1 VSEHPKHAPEDLWDA
16 DGSDRV
22 EPNEEQLI
30 AGIIYATAC
39 RYEGHESRCDVYGCT
54 RHEHPEVVA
63 VQKAIATY
71 RVKLQAEARREALEL
86 LDRMHE
92 ALIFCSGSPDFAKG
106 GQAELGWDR
115 CCRPV
120 LSDMQDHYAARRAL
134 GESEPE
140 KLPLGHEFQRHTHC
154 EPACDSLSCDYPME
168 RCAAYKPRNMG
179 LPCGQPAAVHRVS
192 E

>member
-1 VSEHPKHAPEDLWDA
+1 MTE
-16 DGSDRV
+16 RV
-22 EPNEEQLI
+22 EPNEDD
-30 AGIIYATAC
+30 
-39 RYEGHESRCDVYGCT
+39 R
-54 RHEHPEVVA
+54 EVA
-63 VQKAIATY
+63 KAINAATDRPWYPTSRVAEFIAAY

-140 KLPLGHEFQRHTHC
+140 KLPLGHEFVEC
-154 EPACDSLSCDYPME
+154 SVGAD
-168 RCAAYKPRNMG
+168 RCHFVTGQGHSPYW
-179 LPCGQPAAVHRVS
+179 CGQPRDVHRRTK
-192 E
+192 